1 MSWSDAISIALS
13 LAAIIVSFITSLL
26 VVSPHTY
33 IHSICMT
40 ESKYIFLHIINNG
53 FSPGLLF
60 PDYGITYWKKGKR
73 YFVPVKVIIF
83 KPSVQIP
90 QEYMKVFW
98 DRAFIRRIQ
107 PKDVVFAVLDKQDVY
122 NKLKEIS
129 AQSVTR
135 FRFYLSASSPLRK
148 SHTKKLLSQAESV
161 KSSIKLY
168 ENFPS
173 QKRIQ

>member
-33 IHSICMT
+33 IHSICMADG
-40 ESKYIFLHIINNG
+40 KYILLHVINNG

-60 PDYGITYWKKGKR
+60 PDCGITYWKKGKR
-73 YFVPVKVIIF
+73 YFISVKVTNF
-83 KPSVQIP
+83 KPSVQIS
-90 QEYMKVFW
+90 QEYKEIFW
-98 DRAFIRRIQ
+98 DKILFWRIH
-107 PKDVVFAVLDKQDVY
+107 PKDVVFVVLDKQDVC

-129 AQSVTR
+129 VQNVTK
-135 FRFYLSASSPLRK
+135 FRFYLSTSSPLRK
-148 SHTKKLLSQAESV
+148 SHTKKLLSQAENV

-168 ENFPS
+168 ENFP
-173 QKRIQ
+173 R

>member
-33 IHSICMT
+33 IHSICMADG
-40 ESKYIFLHIINNG
+40 KYILLHVINNG

-60 PDYGITYWKKGKR
+60 PDCGITYWKKGKR
-73 YFVPVKVIIF
+73 YFISVKFTNF
-83 KPSVQIP
+83 KPSVQIS
-90 QEYMKVFW
+90 QEYMRVFW
-98 DRAFIRRIQ
+98 NRAFLRQIQ

-122 NKLKEIS
+122 NELKEIS

-135 FRFYLSASSPLRK
+135 FRFYLSTSSPLGK
-148 SHTKKLLSQAESV
+148 NHTKKLLSQAKNV

-168 ENFPS
+168 ENFP
-173 QKRIQ
+173 R